1 MEDNFRYITLFDEL
15 GFESIIDITC
25 DDAVRAEAVLYDK
38 DDPQKEI
45 IQLINKL
52 SLRARFNP
60 HRSPEIWVFWSEVDE
75 KTLFKSAEENPQAM
89 ADLIRNKGVNVFRSS
104 KQKQVIE

>member
-1 MEDNFRYITLFDEL
+1 MEENFRYITMFDNL

-25 DDAVRAEAVLYDK
+25 DDSVRAEAVLFDK

-45 IQLINKL
+45 HQLISKL
-52 SLRARFNP
+52 TLRAKFNP
-60 HRSPEIWVFWSEVDE
+60 HCSPEIWIFWSDIDE
-75 KTLFKSAEENPQAM
+75 TMLFKSATENPQAM
-89 ADLIRNKGVNVFRSS
+89 ADLIRSKGVNVFRSA

>member
-1 MEDNFRYITLFDEL
+1 MEDNFRYITLFDNL

>member
-89 ADLIRNKGVNVFRSS
+89 ADLIRSKGVNVFRSS

>member
-1 MEDNFRYITLFDEL
+1 MEENFRYITLFDNL
-15 GFESIIDITC
+15 GFECIIDITC

-45 IQLINKL
+45 MQLINKL

-60 HRSPEIWVFWSEVDE
+60 HRNPEIWVFWSDINEE
-75 KTLFKSAEENPQAM
+75 TLFRNAEKNPQGM
-89 ADLIRNKGVNVFRSS
+89 ADLIRKNGVNVYKSE
-104 KQKQVIE
+104 KTKNIID